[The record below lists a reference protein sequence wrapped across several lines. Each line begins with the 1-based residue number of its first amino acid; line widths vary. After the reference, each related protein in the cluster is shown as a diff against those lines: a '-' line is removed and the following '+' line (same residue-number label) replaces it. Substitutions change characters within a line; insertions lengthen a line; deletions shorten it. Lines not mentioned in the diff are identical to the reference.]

1 MPASRFAIVVI
12 TLLLGSMFVAVP
24 GSTSGRTGETSVS
37 MTATGGSGLNAALR
51 WLSSNQSSDGSY
63 GPYYQHWAAA
73 AAYALWLN
81 NTQSSTASLTYKWL
95 SGQLDDSA
103 NWFWGSYGEAD
114 VPGASLFSVGASGNL
129 HLTQTGTVTSNL
141 LQFQQSNGGFFGYYS
156 TALESSVSSSVD
168 TSEALRGLIAAK
180 AINAS
185 SQQSA
190 VNYLFTLQNPDG
202 SFNLTSSKAYDP
214 IYSQG
219 PEPVSITALVLLA
232 LRDAS
237 YTDANAHVSRAL
249 NFLTTAS
256 SKYSLIMND
265 TNAVY
270 SASLSALSFY
280 AFGRTTYAYDAT
292 AFILSH
298 QNSDGGFRDST
309 RSSPGSNAL
318 DTAWASIAL
327 QQVVPSR
334 VLSSLLPEV
343 LTLGIIVGIVALVA
357 IVGIVVYLV
366 RRNKTQTQVKSL

>member
-1 MPASRFAIVVI
+1 MPAYRFVSVVV
-12 TLLLGSMFVAVP
+12 TLILSLAFTVIPSVATLSKDQSSISMGP
-24 GSTSGRTGETSVS
+24 T
-37 MTATGGSGLNAALR
+37 TASGLNAALR
-51 WLSSNQSSDGSY
+51 WLTTNQSSDGSY
-63 GPYYQHWAAA
+63 GAYYQHWAGA

-81 NTQSSTASLTYKWL
+81 NTQASKASLTYTWL
-95 SGQLDDSA
+95 ANQLDDSG
-103 NWFWGSYGEAD
+103 NWFWGNYGEAD
-114 VPGASLFSVGASGNL
+114 VPGASLFSVAASGNL

-156 TALESSVSSSVD
+156 TDLGSSVSSGVD

-190 VNYLFTLQNPDG
+190 VNYLFTLQNSDG
-202 SFNLTSSKAYDP
+202 SFNLTRTKAYDP

-219 PEPVSITALVLLA
+219 PEPVSITALVLLT

-237 YTDANAHVSRAL
+237 YKDTDTHVSKAL

-256 SKYSLIMND
+256 SKYSTLVND

-270 SASLSALSFY
+270 SASLSAL
-280 AFGRTTYAYDAT
+280 AFSAFERNSYEYDAI

-309 RSSPGSNAL
+309 RSSSGSNAL

-327 QQVVPSR
+327 EQVVPGR
-334 VLSSLLPEV
+334 AFSSFLPRILLFGMIA
-343 LTLGIIVGIVALVA
+343 GIIALAV
-357 IVGIVVYLV
+357 IVGVVVYVV
-366 RRNKTQTQVKSL
+366 RRNKTQTQVKSP

>member
-1 MPASRFAIVVI
+1 MA
-12 TLLLGSMFVAVP
+12 T
-24 GSTSGRTGETSVS
+24 TG
-37 MTATGGSGLNAALR
+37 ASGLNAALR
-51 WLSSNQSSDGSY
+51 WLSGNQSSDGSY

-95 SGQLDDSA
+95 SGQLDDSG
-103 NWFWGSYGEAD
+103 NWFWGNYGEAD
-114 VPGASLFSVGASGNL
+114 VPGASLFSVAASGNL

-141 LQFQQSNGGFFGYYS
+141 LQFQQTNGGFLGYYS
-156 TALESSVSSSVD
+156 TDLGSSVPSSVD
-168 TSEALRGLIAAK
+168 TSEALRGLMAAK

-190 VNYLFTLQNPDG
+190 VNYLFTLQNSDG
-202 SFNLTSSKAYDP
+202 SFNLTSTKAYDP

-232 LRDAS
+232 LREAA
-237 YTDANAHVSRAL
+237 YTDANTHVAKAL
-249 NFLTTAS
+249 NFLSATA
-256 SKYSLIMND
+256 SKYSPVMND
-265 TNAVY
+265 TSAVY
-270 SASLSALSFY
+270 SASLSALAFY
-280 AFGRTTYAYDAT
+280 TFGRSALGSDAI

-309 RSSPGSNAL
+309 RSSLGSNAL

-327 QQVVPSR
+327 QQVVPGR
-334 VLSSLLPEV
+334 ALSSFLPEV
-343 LTLGIIVGIVALVA
+343 LIFGIIAGTVALAV

-366 RRNKTQTQVKSL
+366 HRNKTQTQVKSL